1 MDLQIEM
8 IKILDIQ
15 LPELTIVNKYIN
27 YDIPRRNIDILSEA
41 NKYQNRYI
49 IDISQYWFNDYD
61 KNREEPLIYELRKVL
76 KNQKKIECC
85 IEDRECKY
93 ESELGQT
100 TDWGDG
106 ITDTKVKHIY
116 NDNESFTIT
125 TPRFLKT
132 KDYKHIGKNI
142 KAIELIRLDLIDAS
156 WLFSEFYYAED
167 SSFFPYVNASIMK
180 DMSYM
185 FYHCARLKVLDLS
198 RYKTKQVE
206 NVSHMF
212 DSCLHMEILD
222 IRNFDLKLVEDKYT
236 DCMFMNCINL
246 KELHLENCDNDTIR
260 KIINSTYFPT
270 FEENIGGGMILQY
283 DIEEKNVILESRI
296 ILDNYDSNLAL
307 DEYYLEYETEDK
319 NLLIGANKTNLR
331 KIYCKKV
338 NALNLVP
345 PTGWKFVYIDE

>member
-1 MDLQIEM
+1 MDLRIEM
-8 IKILDIQ
+8 MKISDVQ
-15 LPELTIVNKYIN
+15 LPELTIVKKYIN
-27 YDIPRRNIDILSEA
+27 YDIPKRNIDILDEV
-41 NKYQNRYI
+41 NKYQNRYVL
-49 IDISQYWFNDYD
+49 DISQYWFNDYD
-61 KNREEPLIYELRKVL
+61 KNREEPMIYELRKVL

-93 ESELGQT
+93 ESGLGLT

-132 KDYKHIGKNI
+132 KDYRHIGKNI

-156 WLFSEFYYAED
+156 WLFSECYYAED
-167 SSFFPYVNASIMK
+167 SSFFPYINMSIMK

-236 DCMFMNCINL
+236 DCMFINCINL
-246 KELHLENCDNDTIR
+246 KELHLENCDTDTIR
-260 KIINSTYFPT
+260 KIIESTYFPT
-270 FEENIGGGMILQY
+270 SEV
-283 DIEEKNVILESRI
+283 D
-296 ILDNYDSNLAL
+296 D
-307 DEYYLEYETEDK
+307 YETDK
-319 NLLIGANKTNLR
+319 HNLHIRINKTELK
-331 KIYCKKV
+331 KIYCKRV

-345 PTGWKFVYIDE
+345 PEGWTFIYVDEE

>member
-8 IKILDIQ
+8 MKISDIQ
-15 LPELTIVNKYIN
+15 LPELSIVSRYIN
-27 YDIPRRNIDILSEA
+27 YDIPKRNIDILDEV

-49 IDISQYWFNDYD
+49 LDISQYWFNDYD
-61 KNREEPLIYELRKVL
+61 KNREEPMIYELRKVL

-93 ESELGQT
+93 ESELGIT

-142 KAIELIRLDLIDAS
+142 KAIELIRLDLTDAS
-156 WLFSEFYYAED
+156 WLFSECYYAED
-167 SSFFPYVNASIMK
+167 SSFFPYINASIMK

-236 DCMFMNCINL
+236 DCMFINCINL
-246 KELHLENCDNDTIR
+246 KELHLENCDTDTIR
-260 KIINSTYFPT
+260 KIIESTYFPT
-270 FEENIGGGMILQY
+270 SEVDDNEIILQY
-283 DIEEKNVILESRI
+283 NTKEKDLILESQVILNNDYPNLTLDKHNLHIRI
-296 ILDNYDSNLAL
+296 
-307 DEYYLEYETEDK
+307 
-319 NLLIGANKTNLR
+319 NKTELK
-331 KIYCKKV
+331 KIYCKRV

-345 PTGWKFVYIDE
+345 PEGWTFIYVDEE

>member
-1 MDLQIEM
+1 MDLRIEM

-15 LPELTIVNKYIN
+15 LPELTIVKRYIN
-27 YDIPRRNIDILSEA
+27 YDIPKRNIDILEIDES
-41 NKYQNRYI
+41 QNRYI
-49 IDISQYWFNDYD
+49 LDLSQYWFNEYNEN
-61 KNREEPLIYELRKVL
+61 KIKPMIYELRKVL

-93 ESELGQT
+93 ENKLGLT
-100 TDWGDG
+100 TNWGDG

-116 NDNESFTIT
+116 NDNESYTIT

-132 KDYKHIGKNI
+132 KDYRHIGKNI

-156 WLFSEFYYAED
+156 WLFSECYYAED
-167 SSFFPYVNASIMK
+167 SSFFPYINTSIMK
-180 DMSYM
+180 NMSYM

-236 DCMFMNCINL
+236 DCMFINCINL
-246 KELHLENCDNDTIR
+246 KELHLENCDTDTIR

-270 FEENIGGGMILQY
+270 SKDDEEILLQY
-283 DIEEKNVILESRI
+283 NIIKKDLKLDSRI
-296 ILDNYDSNLAL
+296 ILDSNNSDIIL
-307 DEYYLEYETEDK
+307 DEYYLDYERDIYNLHIDIK
-319 NLLIGANKTNLR
+319 NKIKSK
-331 KIYCKKV
+331 KIYCKKT
-338 NALNLVP
+338 NAINLVP
-345 PTGWKFVYIDE
+345 PAGWIFVYVDEKQ